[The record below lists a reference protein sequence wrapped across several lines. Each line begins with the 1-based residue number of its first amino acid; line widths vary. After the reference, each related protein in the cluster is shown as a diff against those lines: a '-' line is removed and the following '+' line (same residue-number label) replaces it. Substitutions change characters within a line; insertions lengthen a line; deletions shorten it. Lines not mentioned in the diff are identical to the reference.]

1 MIIDHISLSTTPIFL
16 RQGEQVVSQGTGFYF
31 VKKNDENQVL
41 FLVTNYHVLTGSA
54 PNERK
59 PPIGD
64 NILFQFHESE
74 IETGRVRNTVLPLF
88 TPSGRPLW
96 ISSMTYPE
104 ADLAIIPLPA
114 ECSKDCKVFC
124 LSEEWANPRMK
135 IRPATDI
142 SLVGYPYGYY
152 DTANALPVWKSGTLA
167 SEPSV
172 NFEEKPL
179 VLVDVSA
186 FPGMS
191 GSPVFAVANGM
202 YENVDGNSVSPGVVR
217 QFIGIY
223 ASMQMVGK
231 NKFLEEIVHNTKL
244 GIKDYESLEIGHV
257 WKSDLVIDAI
267 NNIDVHQYADEIL
280 GEFGR
285 TRRST

>member
-1 MIIDHISLSTTPIFL
+1 MTIDHISLSTTPIFL
-16 RQGEQVVSQGTGFYF
+16 RKGDNVVSQGTGFYF
-31 VKKNDENQVL
+31 LTRDEENQVL

-54 PNERK
+54 PKEGK

-74 IETGRVRNTVLPLF
+74 TDSGKVRTSGLPLF
-88 TPSGRPLW
+88 TPSGRPVW
-96 ISSMTYPE
+96 ISSSTHPE
-104 ADLAIIPLPA
+104 ADLAIIPLPT

-135 IRPATDI
+135 IRPATDV

-152 DTANALPVWKSGTLA
+152 DTKNALPVWKSGTLA
-167 SEPSV
+167 SEPSID
-172 NFEEKPL
+172 FEGKPL

-202 YENVDGNSVSPGVVR
+202 YENATGDSVSPGMVR

-223 ASMQMVGK
+223 ASMQMIGK
-231 NKFLEEIVHNTKL
+231 SKYLEEIVHDSKL
-244 GIKDYESLEIGHV
+244 GINDYESLEIGHV
-257 WKSDLVIDAI
+257 WKANIILEAVK
-267 NNIDVHQYADEIL
+267 NIDIHKYGAEIL
-280 GEFGR
+280 NDFGR
-285 TRRST
+285 TSGST